1 MIKYLLLLI
10 IIFPVFTFAT
20 PYMEAQKL
28 KNVERAEY
36 WEKKGYIFDSEY
48 MTAYSMDQKVKDIKR
63 AKYWKQKGY
72 NFDSEYMTEY
82 SMDQKVKDIKRAKY
96 WKRKGYNFDAEFMTA
111 YSMDQEAKKGKTKNN
126 TTMVSKPLE
135 AAKVKPKE
143 NHNKVIKKVIVNN
156 LTVQSKQLKNL
167 LNVVS
172 ITPKQT
178 TLANN
183 KKPRKSIPTNSVSV
197 QGREYTCSELSRS
210 EAYSLLSSG
219 HTYLDRDGDG
229 HPCEWGKVEGTY
241 RSNCHYVNGYYR
253 KSGTYVSGYTRC
265 R

>member
-1 MIKYLLLLI
+1 MIKYLLLLTL
-10 IIFPVFTFAT
+10 IFPIFTFAS

-28 KNVERAEY
+28 KNIERAEY
-36 WEKKGYIFDSEY
+36 WEKKGYIFDSKY

-72 NFDSEYMTEY
+72 NFDSEYMT
-82 SMDQKVKDIKRAKY
+82 
-96 WKRKGYNFDAEFMTA
+96 A
-111 YSMDQEAKKGKTKNN
+111 YSMDQEAKKGKIKNN
-126 TTMVSKPLE
+126 TTMVLSKPL
-135 AAKVKPKE
+135 KVVANTEPKE
-143 NHNKVIKKVIVNN
+143 NHNKVVKNVKAKN
-156 LTVQSKQLKNL
+156 LTVQNKQLKDL
-167 LNVVS
+167 LSIVS
-172 ITPKQT
+172 NTPKQT
-178 TLANN
+178 TLATN
-183 KKPRKSIPTNSVSV
+183 KKQRETISTNSVSV

-219 HTYLDRDGDG
+219 YTYLDRDGDG

-241 RSNCHYVNGYYR
+241 RSNCHHVKGYYR